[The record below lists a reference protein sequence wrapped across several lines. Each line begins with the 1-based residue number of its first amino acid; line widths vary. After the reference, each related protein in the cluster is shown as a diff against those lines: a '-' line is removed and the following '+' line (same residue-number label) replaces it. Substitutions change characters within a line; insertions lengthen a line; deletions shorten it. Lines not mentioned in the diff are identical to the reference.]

1 MRHTGRGGAVAVIV
15 ALAMLSVAGC
25 GGGGGESTLSKADF
39 IRQAD
44 AICGA
49 TTARL
54 DNLAGPSDAATPH
67 ETVGELEQSV
77 AIIEPALNRLA
88 ALRAAPADRA
98 VLAQNLIDPTKAQDL
113 AAQSAISNVQEARG
127 DAATE
132 VAALTAF
139 GDASVDPDQAN
150 HDKALADF
158 GFTTCAQTNGG
169 DAAPPTT
176 TTTTPPR
183 APFVAADAGF
193 SAVFPIN
200 PTRQTLVITGSGQ
213 KTTTLIYRAVT
224 AGENVS
230 VSYVSLAGTPPSGAI
245 QSVLDN
251 SIEDGA
257 SNLKGIVASSD
268 QIAYRDW
275 PAEDAIIIAPGHV
288 VYTRV
293 VIIGSKVYVLEVV
306 TDAADTPHPG
316 YRELLATFT
325 ASGPSQLR

>member
-1 MRHTGRGGAVAVIV
+1 MRQTWRVWAIAIVVVLAAV
-15 ALAMLSVAGC
+15 SVAGC
-25 GGGGGESTLSKADF
+25 SRGGQSTLSKADF

-54 DNLAGPSDAATPH
+54 DKVAGPSDAATPQ

-88 ALRAAPADRA
+88 ALPGAPADRA
-98 VLAQNLIDPTKAQDL
+98 VLAKNLIDPTTAQDL
-113 AAQSAISNVQEARG
+113 AAHSAISNVQEAHG

-132 VAALTAF
+132 VAAVTAF
-139 GDASVDPDQAN
+139 GDATIDPDQAA
-150 HDKALADF
+150 HDEALANF
-158 GFTTCAQTNGG
+158 GFATCAQTNRSTAG
-169 DAAPPTT
+169 PTT

-183 APFVAADAGF
+183 PPLVAADAGF
-193 SAVFPIN
+193 SAVFPST
-200 PTRQTLVITGSGQ
+200 PTRQTLVITSSGH
-213 KTTTLIYRAVT
+213 KATGLIYRSVMAS
-224 AGENVS
+224 ENVS
-230 VSYVSLAGTPPSGAI
+230 VSYIPLSGPPPSSAVQAI
-245 QSVLDN
+245 LDN

-257 SNLKGIVASSD
+257 ANLKGVVASSD
-268 QIAYRDW
+268 QLAYSGW
-275 PAEDAIIIAPGHV
+275 PAEDAIITAPGHV

-293 VIIGSKVYVLEVV
+293 VIVGSKVYVLEVV
-306 TDAADTPHPG
+306 TATADTPHPG